1 MKKIV
6 FFAAVLAVLGL
17 TACEKTLDV
26 GEDNASTGQVKNS
39 VLQVRT
45 RGASGDGA
53 TVAYPVAV
61 YVFEGDEC
69 KASQTIGDEGQ
80 TLNIALTEGTYS
92 VYAVGGVSSSDYV
105 LPSVSDAL
113 TSSAIAL
120 QEGKVLTDLM
130 TASAT
135 VTLVDGGTNTV
146 TLGMARKTMLIQD
159 VTIKKVPSAATAV
172 TVTIAPLWQSL
183 TIGGTYSTTNGSSTI
198 ALTRQEDG
206 RTWRN
211 SGSAYLLPPSS
222 QPASVSVNITM
233 GGTTKTYTYSTS
245 DELEAGYKINIDGTY
260 TEAVGVNLTGTITGA
275 TWLGERTISFTFD
288 EDGSSTSGND
298 NNGGDN
304 DGDTQDFPLV
314 GDTYQGCYVLAVTV
328 EDDGLLAELVLLS
341 PNERAVTSASD
352 AESALASLGVDGIS
366 DWTVPT
372 KAQMDA
378 FAAARNDVTPAPA
391 AGIYLYK
398 NNNGV
403 YYQYNLATG
412 ATGSAN
418 YITGI
423 NLRPVAIVSITKDKT
438 AMKKYMFIA
447 LTLLVAAC
455 EKPILDEDVVLMNE
469 ANVILHMTQ
478 YEQEAFGNSG
488 NRATTRTATD
498 ITELCSRLNIAIF
511 DDDGTKVK
519 TVAQKEGDASFGT
532 VALTLAAGTYQL
544 VVIAHNGEG
553 SATITSTEK
562 VTFPNN
568 KVTDTFY
575 YYGDLVVTSEVQS
588 YDLTLTRAV
597 AMFRMVLTDDEIP
610 SSVAKFKFYYTG
622 GSSTF
627 SPSAGYGCVN
637 SKQTE
642 IRTVADGVTTFDIFT
657 LPHTEEDVLTKLTVT
672 ALDAND
678 NIIKEKVFEN
688 VPVSRN
694 QVTRYTGSF
703 FGSGGSGQTSDGTFR
718 LTADPDWDSVNGYT
732 F

>member
-1 MKKIV
+1 MKTKTL
-6 FFAAVLAVLGL
+6 FASALAVLGL
-17 TACEKTLDV
+17 TACKKGLVDEAAVST
-26 GEDNASTGQVKNS
+26 TGQVGNS
-39 VLQVRT
+39 VLQVLT

-113 TSSAIAL
+113 TTSAIAL
-120 QEGKVLTDLM
+120 QEGKELTDLM

-135 VTLVDGGTNTV
+135 VMLVDGGTNTV
-146 TLGMARKTMLIQD
+146 TLGMTRKTLLIQD

-211 SGSAYLLPPSS
+211 SGSIYLLPPCS

-233 GGTTKTYTYSTS
+233 GGTTKTYTYNTS
-245 DELEAGYKINIDGTY
+245 GEMEAGYKINIDGTY

-275 TWLGERTISFTFD
+275 TWLGESTISFTFD
-288 EDGSSTSGND
+288 EDGSSVSGND
-298 NNGGDN
+298 NNGGCG
-304 DGDTQDFPLV
+304 GDTQDFPSV

-328 EDDGLLAELVLLS
+328 EDDGQSAELVLLS
-341 PNERAVTSASD
+341 SNERAVTSGSD

-372 KAQMDA
+372 KAQVDA

-391 AGIYLYK
+391 AVNYLYK

-423 NLRPVAIVSITKDKT
+423 NLRPVAIVSITKD
-438 AMKKYMFIA
+438 
-447 LTLLVAAC
+447 
-455 EKPILDEDVVLMNE
+455 
-469 ANVILHMTQ
+469 
-478 YEQEAFGNSG
+478 
-488 NRATTRTATD
+488 
-498 ITELCSRLNIAIF
+498 
-511 DDDGTKVK
+511 
-519 TVAQKEGDASFGT
+519 
-532 VALTLAAGTYQL
+532 
-544 VVIAHNGEG
+544 
-553 SATITSTEK
+553 
-562 VTFPNN
+562 
-568 KVTDTFY
+568 
-575 YYGDLVVTSEVQS
+575 
-588 YDLTLTRAV
+588 
-597 AMFRMVLTDDEIP
+597 
-610 SSVAKFKFYYTG
+610 
-622 GSSTF
+622 
-627 SPSAGYGCVN
+627 
-637 SKQTE
+637 
-642 IRTVADGVTTFDIFT
+642 
-657 LPHTEEDVLTKLTVT
+657 
-672 ALDAND
+672 
-678 NIIKEKVFEN
+678 
-688 VPVSRN
+688 
-694 QVTRYTGSF
+694 
-703 FGSGGSGQTSDGTFR
+703 
-718 LTADPDWDSVNGYT
+718 
-732 F
+732 